1 MSWAGPHREEGAER
15 LLDGAASRWSQPQL
29 GFGGCNQRFLKSY
42 RDEQTDTAASG
53 QEEIAVGREWS
64 SERGDKRRGR
74 GLEPADVRHHQV
86 PGKRVL
92 CTESGLNTTHRS
104 AVRPSEQAAQGH
116 WGIRANPG

>member
-29 GFGGCNQRFLKSY
+29 GFRGCNQRFLKSY

-64 SERGDKRRGR
+64 SERGDKGRGR
-74 GLEPADVRHHQV
+74 GLEPADITRFQER
-86 PGKRVL
+86 GF
-92 CTESGLNTTHRS
+92 C
-104 AVRPSEQAAQGH
+104 AQSQG
-116 WGIRANPG
+116 